1 MKAGP
6 FFVLAKGWLTLNLFA
21 FSTPY
26 TFFMPAL
33 NISFIFCSG
42 IGGILA

>member
-6 FFVLAKGWLTLNLFA
+6 FFVLAKGWLTLNLFS

-26 TFFMPAL
+26 AFFMPAL